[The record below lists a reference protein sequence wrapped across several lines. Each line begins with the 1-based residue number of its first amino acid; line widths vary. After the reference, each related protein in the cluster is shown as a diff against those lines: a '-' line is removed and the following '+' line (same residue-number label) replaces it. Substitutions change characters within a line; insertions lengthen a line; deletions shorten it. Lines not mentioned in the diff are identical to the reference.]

1 MEAAREEIAD
11 RQVNYEDVGR
21 RPQSFEPIAGQ
32 YNKKKN
38 IKF

>member
-21 RPQSFEPIAGQ
+21 RPQSFEPIFFKTLSFNS
-32 YNKKKN
+32 YVR
-38 IKF
+38 